1 MEEKEQENLYTK
13 SKLMLSSVYGKC
25 AREPITIPE
34 IEGDP
39 RNGYW
44 YVCSECHGSLN
55 WKQNPCPWC
64 GLEVNWNE

>member
-1 MEEKEQENLYTK
+1 MEEKKENK
-13 SKLMLSSVYGKC
+13 KNVSV
-25 AREPITIPE
+25 PE

-39 RNGYW
+39 INGYW

-64 GLEVNWNE
+64 GLEVDWNE